1 MRLVEL
7 LAEVEARIDFDDEVP
22 PVDAAALS
30 GDVAAVQAALETA
43 LATSR
48 RGRVLRSGI
57 QVAIVGRPNVGKSSL
72 LNALCG
78 NERAIVTDIPGTT
91 RDIIDAQVRSAA
103 GTDVSR
109 HPVTSA
115 RAIASAWP
123 PRQAACDSHSVSGSR
138 TRASRSTASRWVT
151 RTVIVEATCSMPLAP
166 LWAALEHTCRAGP
179 LTCAR
184 RRCCCMYV
192 CVWFALLPF
201 QRPCTVCSR

>member
-30 GDVAAVQAALETA
+30 GDVAAVQAALEAA

-103 GTDVSR
+103 ETDVSTD
-109 HPVTSA
+109 PVTNA
-115 RAIASAWP
+115 QAIASAWP
-123 PRQAACDSHSVSGSR
+123 PHQAACDSQSISERG
-138 TRASRSTASRWVT
+138 A
-151 RTVIVEATCSMPLAP
+151 
-166 LWAALEHTCRAGP
+166 
-179 LTCAR
+179 
-184 RRCCCMYV
+184 
-192 CVWFALLPF
+192 
-201 QRPCTVCSR
+201 